1 MPLPAETLA
10 KSKSAAVL
18 ASQPPVLID
27 IDAFA
32 ALGSV
37 GRTFAY
43 ELLKRPGAPTPVV
56 LSAKVVR
63 YVLAD
68 AVAFWQTI
76 AAEAQASGVPSRRF
90 RSGRPVGEVGQ

>member
-1 MPLPAETLA
+1 MPFETQAAERKPAKPQLLGVA
-10 KSKSAAVL
+10 
-18 ASQPPVLID
+18 PVLID
-27 IDAFA
+27 IDAFG
-32 ALGSV
+32 ALGGV
-37 GRTFAY
+37 GRSFAY
-43 ELLKRPGAPTPVV
+43 ELLRRPGAPKPVV
-56 LSAKVVR
+56 LGPKTTR